1 MLLEFVPEHRDDFEA
16 ASARFPGE
24 ATDRRAAT
32 SPARARAMV
41 GVVVAIA
48 VLTTALLLLPRQAG
62 GGGPSLFGQVLAEA
76 DEVNDPV
83 FVIGL
88 VVAAVGGAMVVVP
101 LAYAFALRRSHRPLV
116 HHRVRIDL
124 GDEAIVLTTP
134 ANELTIVW
142 TGIVAFAE
150 TRHLFVLKTLGD
162 LRLALPKRGADADA
176 LRALLRERVAPL
188 AGVATVPP
196 PLPPRLAA

>member
-32 SPARARAMV
+32 SPARARTLI
-41 GVVVAIA
+41 GLVVAIA
-48 VLTTALLLLPRQAG
+48 ALTTTLLLLPRRAG
-62 GGGPSLFGQVLAEA
+62 DGQTLFGRVLAEA

-83 FVIGL
+83 FVWGL

-101 LAYAFALRRSHRPLV
+101 LAYALAVRRSHRPLAR
-116 HHRVRIDL
+116 HPARIDL
-124 GDEAIVLTTP
+124 RDDAIVLTTP
-134 ANELTIVW
+134 TNELTVAW
-142 TGIVAFAE
+142 TGVVAFAE
-150 TRHLFVLKTLGD
+150 TRQLFVLKTLGD

-176 LRALLRERVAPL
+176 LRSLLRERITPIAEF
-188 AGVATVPP
+188 ANAPP